1 MFSEIVLGRILH
13 RLVVSLDA
21 VSRSDALRESVTQP
35 QTNGCGAGWMTDDG
49 TTWYWIGTLSHS
61 VSVGCCVHVFTHIK
75 LALWDVHSH
84 RLQLLLCGVQTADK
98 TGRLTGKK
106 KKLTKDRKS
115 STKLRAPGVF
125 SGCWTLSLICR
136 LQRFTQA
143 LPKRSKCFR
152 SDGCEAGLHPNTSWR
167 QRLLRYWLPFSSCL
181 QERGSNARRRNNNK
195 VHGALLRTPLLTE
208 TTREWIW
215 EKWLWRRL

>member
-1 MFSEIVLGRILH
+1 MCTATAFSC
-13 RLVVSLDA
+13 S
-21 VSRSDALRESVTQP
+21 SVEYRQP
-35 QTNGCGAGWMTDDG
+35 IRQEGWQ
-49 TTWYWIGTLSHS
+49 
-61 VSVGCCVHVFTHIK
+61 V
-75 LALWDVHSH
+75 
-84 RLQLLLCGVQTADK
+84 
-98 TGRLTGKK
+98 KK

-115 STKLRAPGVF
+115 STKLRASGVF

-195 VHGALLRTPLLTE
+195 VHGALLRTPKTFIVWAW
-208 TTREWIW
+208 TNQHSAQTRSIW
-215 EKWLWRRL
+215 THVVVDWFH